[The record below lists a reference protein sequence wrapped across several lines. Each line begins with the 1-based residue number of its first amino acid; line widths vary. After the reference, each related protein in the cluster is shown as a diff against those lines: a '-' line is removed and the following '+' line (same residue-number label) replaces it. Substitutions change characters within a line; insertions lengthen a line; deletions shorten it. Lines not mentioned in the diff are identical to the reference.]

1 MLPCLLTDSLDH
13 RHLLVTNIRQD
24 ATRGFGVSVV
34 KIEEF
39 TALELRKT
47 LYYLARKFNIADRF
61 DG

>member
-1 MLPCLLTDSLDH
+1 MLPCLLADSLDH
-13 RHLLVTNIRQD
+13 RHLLVTNIRQN
-24 ATRGFGVSVV
+24 AAKGFGMSVV